1 MVEHNNHIKGDVN
14 VSKTIKI
21 LSITVLM
28 ALALVVLTGCGGSSN
43 RIVATRDMSDMG
55 MNATETLE
63 ITFRN
68 DTIYSAVATI
78 EFEDEE
84 EAEVYYSIM
93 QMVDMEG
100 IEFSLSGSTLT
111 MTLDVEDFVGD
122 ISSEDEVSRD
132 EMIEILEEQGYT
144 IR

>member
-1 MVEHNNHIKGDVN
+1 M
-14 VSKTIKI
+14 SKTIKI